1 MCELTEDFCEL
12 TQGFC
17 MLTVVHSQPL
27 TYIGFYVPQARVGHL
42 REWGEGGRG
51 GGCLSRLW
59 WPELN
64 SRSHPPEAP

>member
-42 REWGEGGRG
+42 REWVLYLFSKFRK
-51 GGCLSRLW
+51 
-59 WPELN
+59 
-64 SRSHPPEAP
+64 